1 MKMNKNLKKG
11 TKNKLIKF
19 AGKSEIFNTLCRKS
33 KPT

>member
-11 TKNKLIKF
+11 TKNKLIKSV
-19 AGKSEIFNTLCRKS
+19 GKSKLFNTLCRKS